1 MTSGEWLKARMYVTP
16 NLGQLLPGIHENTHL
31 VVLPLLPQGK
41 GRSMNFPQ
49 RGYTCV
55 ATPRRYTC
63 AVPPG
68 MFPLLPQG
76 MLFPPQGINVLPLPL
91 GLCLWLNRP
100 HKKPSKHQSFTF
112 SCFCYRKKNCYPP
125 PTSVTCVLPR
135 ERKVLSTAKRN
146 RKQSVLCYLHVH
158 VCNIFMMVLALL
170 EEHHVFVERCC
181 CATTWYVRRAHAQD
195 KSCLLYTSPSPRD

>member
-1 MTSGEWLKARMYVTP
+1 MR
-16 NLGQLLPGIHENTHL
+16 
-31 VVLPLLPQGK
+31 
-41 GRSMNFPQ
+41 
-49 RGYTCV
+49 C
-55 ATPRRYTC
+55 
-63 AVPPG
+63 
-68 MFPLLPQG
+68 
-76 MLFPPQGINVLPLPL
+76 PPQGIYVCCPPRHVSAVTVRDAFSTTGDKQRVLVPPL

-195 KSCLLYTSPSPRD
+195 KSPPSQY

>member
-1 MTSGEWLKARMYVTP
+1 MR
-16 NLGQLLPGIHENTHL
+16 
-31 VVLPLLPQGK
+31 
-41 GRSMNFPQ
+41 
-49 RGYTCV
+49 C
-55 ATPRRYTC
+55 
-63 AVPPG
+63 
-68 MFPLLPQG
+68 
-76 MLFPPQGINVLPLPL
+76 PPQGIHVRFPPPRLVATVTARDYFSTTGDKRVLVSNNIIRVGFQGMCRPFLTRDALPTSVTA
-91 GLCLWLNRP
+91 
-100 HKKPSKHQSFTF
+100 KKK
-112 SCFCYRKKNCYPP
+112 CYSP

-195 KSCLLYTSPSPRD
+195 KSPPSQY